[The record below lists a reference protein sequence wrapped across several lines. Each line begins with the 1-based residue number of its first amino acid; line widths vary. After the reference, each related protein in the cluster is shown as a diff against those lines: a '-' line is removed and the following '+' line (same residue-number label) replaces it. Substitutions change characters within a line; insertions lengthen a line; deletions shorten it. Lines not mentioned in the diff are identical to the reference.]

1 MFNNKYLIILKNT
14 IHWHVYRYS
23 KTKNMKIYFPFL
35 LLTLNVPFQI
45 GECMPRGKV
54 PLFYTK

>member
-1 MFNNKYLIILKNT
+1 
-14 IHWHVYRYS
+14 
-23 KTKNMKIYFPFL
+23 MKIYFPFL